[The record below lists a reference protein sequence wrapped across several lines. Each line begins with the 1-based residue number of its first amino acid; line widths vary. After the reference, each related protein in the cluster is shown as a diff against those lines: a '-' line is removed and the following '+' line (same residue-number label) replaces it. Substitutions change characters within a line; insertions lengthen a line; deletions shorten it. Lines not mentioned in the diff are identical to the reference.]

1 MEEEMRTVKVTLIKS
16 AIGFKLNQKRT
27 VEALGLRKLNSFKI
41 HEENDAIK
49 GMIFTIKHLVKVEEV
64 EKVKPAAVKKAAKPV
79 EAKTAK
85 PKVEVKADVGAGS
98 ARPPETKV
106 VKPKVD
112 AAETKPKAAAKPKTA
127 AAEAKPKAAAKPKT
141 AAKPKAD
148 AAETK
153 PKTTAKKAA
162 TVKQDGGKE

>member
-1 MEEEMRTVKVTLIKS
+1 MRTVKVTLIKS

-64 EKVKPAAVKKAAKPV
+64 EKVKPAAVKKAAKPA
-79 EAKTAK
+79 ETKAAK
-85 PKVEVKADVGAGS
+85 PEVKATEIKTA
-98 ARPPETKV
+98 
-106 VKPKVD
+106 KPKVD